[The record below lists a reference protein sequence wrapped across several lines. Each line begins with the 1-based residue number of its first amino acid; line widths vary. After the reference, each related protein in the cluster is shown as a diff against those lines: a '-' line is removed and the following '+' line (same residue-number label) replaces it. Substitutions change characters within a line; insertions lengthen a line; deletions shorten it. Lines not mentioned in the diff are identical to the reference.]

1 MSFGDLTPEPS
12 YAAGGDS
19 MWGKL
24 VPYSW
29 QLLQDPAGD
38 SPVPAAPRH
47 WEAGSANTQ
56 IAWWSPLLHLLFYG
70 LGWSRPDLG
79 IATWIS
85 AGRPTDNN
93 VLRLVGRWWGGR
105 VEYLPAWSAQF
116 PVLNDLGRK
125 IHTVVADSCYND
137 ARIQDRWEATREL
150 DDYKQIFGGGSDS
163 MHLSIP
169 CSSPVRPD
177 ESDSPGH
184 RLLLPLGSDHS
195 RRVAL
200 IVKNYAGWY
209 RVLSAVAP
217 QQTSTGRSCKVDVF
231 CMKVGFLGT
240 YRYSRDTGRWFRG
253 KHRWH
258 AMGAGPLWMA

>member
-93 VLRLVGRWWGGR
+93 VLRLVDRWWGGR

-137 ARIQDRWEATREL
+137 ARIQDRWEATRGNWMIISRYL
-150 DDYKQIFGGGSDS
+150 AVVATQCTYQSLVVLRCGLTNRIRQV
-163 MHLSIP
+163 IAY
-169 CSSPVRPD
+169 CC
-177 ESDSPGH
+177 
-184 RLLLPLGSDHS
+184 RLGAITP
-195 RRVAL
+195 VAL
-200 IVKNYAGWY
+200 
-209 RVLSAVAP
+209 
-217 QQTSTGRSCKVDVF
+217 
-231 CMKVGFLGT
+231 
-240 YRYSRDTGRWFRG
+240 
-253 KHRWH
+253 H
-258 AMGAGPLWMA
+258 